1 MKNEKYYSRYAKVQ
15 DKYGPTAVIL
25 TSEDLMD
32 EDFID
37 GLKRL
42 EKLKLIERAEKD
54 VVLSTEELVNLYKE
68 AMEELSTKW
77 DSGEIDDEDIKEVD
91 FASKIELK
99 DDVVDMTLNDLE
111 TMTKISHMM
120 LYKIG
125 ETGPSTKNVFKALDF
140 VIMKNV
146 ELMK

>member
-1 MKNEKYYSRYAKVQ
+1 MKNEKYYARYAKVK

-25 TSEDLMD
+25 TSKDLMD

-42 EKLKLIERAEKD
+42 EKLKFIERAEKD
-54 VVLSTEELVNLYKE
+54 VVLFTENLFNLYKE
-68 AMEELSTKW
+68 TMEELTTKW
-77 DSGEIDDEDIKEVD
+77 ASGEIDDEEIREAI

-99 DDVVDMTLNDLE
+99 SDVVDMTLNDLE
-111 TMTKISHMM
+111 TMAKISHMI

-125 ETGPSTKNVFKALDF
+125 ETGPSTKNVFKALNF

-146 ELMK
+146 ELMR